1 MSTGASERSEPRQ
14 QRWHGGGSH
23 SPDDHDLGLLLLL
36 RAEHGRHACERCSS
50 WVERADKTDGSLLLW
65 RLPVHAS
72 WGVGV
77 AVLGARD
84 AEVEAARSL
93 EQLVEEHVP
102 LVARHHVVEARRA
115 LLVPV
120 VVAPGDLGGAA
131 LARAAAGV
139 EAVEARRAAEQ
150 QRLDQQHRA
159 CGAVR
164 L

>member
-1 MSTGASERSEPRQ
+1 MPASGALPGWNVRTKPLAPCYFGVFPSTLAR
-14 QRWHGGGSH
+14 
-23 SPDDHDLGLLLLL
+23 
-36 RAEHGRHACERCSS
+36 
-50 WVERADKTDGSLLLW
+50 
-65 RLPVHAS
+65 
-72 WGVGV
+72 GVGV